1 MKGKQLDIPS
11 ISIGLSFLLF
21 CRLHSFEW
29 PPVGRRL
36 FKNTS
41 LFKNSGGGKR
51 TRFLNRLFPW
61 RSGQRSS
68 SGSRMMSH
76 HKESPGQL
84 FSGSSTSSVRRTSPV
99 DLNLGAESSMGL
111 PLLAGPSSL
120 LVIPSSLPI
129 PRFPDVVEAEPSTI
143 SPSHLRRTQRH
154 KEGGT
159 TGFRMTSATV
169 EPSTYRPPTPEKIDR
184 EEMSALRNLASELN
198 AALRLSEEE
207 NLLLKGNIL

>member
-1 MKGKQLDIPS
+1 
-11 ISIGLSFLLF
+11 
-21 CRLHSFEW
+21 
-29 PPVGRRL
+29 
-36 FKNTS
+36 
-41 LFKNSGGGKR
+41 
-51 TRFLNRLFPW
+51 
-61 RSGQRSS
+61 
-68 SGSRMMSH
+68 MMSH

-169 EPSTYRPPTPEKIDR
+169 EPSTSRPPTPEKIDR